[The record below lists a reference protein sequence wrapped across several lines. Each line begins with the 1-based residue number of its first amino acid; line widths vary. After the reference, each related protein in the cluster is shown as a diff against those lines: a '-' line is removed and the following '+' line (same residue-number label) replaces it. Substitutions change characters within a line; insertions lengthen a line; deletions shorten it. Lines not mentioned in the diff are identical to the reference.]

1 MKNCFSGALKVPIF
15 DTFWNKIRQILGG
28 FCHLGSCI
36 PKEVS
41 RYPHNYCRMT
51 FLSLFVLNMDS
62 SWLQL
67 ASSWVHAGPKL
78 VPTWLKLGPCWTHF
92 RVSSHPWAN
101 PSPSKPFPCGLWA
114 SQNPSCALQD
124 STYHAGWY
132 SPACRPCLLTLLPS
146 LHYKIHM
153 CINTY
158 ICIVFGAIQF

>member
-1 MKNCFSGALKVPIF
+1 MLSKSFESISFCKYLMKFA
-15 DTFWNKIRQILGG
+15 
-28 FCHLGSCI
+28 
-36 PKEVS
+36 
-41 RYPHNYCRMT
+41 
-51 FLSLFVLNMDS
+51 LFVASEVVHTPRGFKMASRLVQDGRLEPI
-62 SWLQL
+62 WTQHGTEL
-67 ASSWVHAGPKL
+67 AAS
-78 VPTWLKLGPCWTHF
+78 WLKLGPCWTHF

-101 PSPSKPFPCGLWA
+101 PSPSKPLPCGLWA

-158 ICIVFGAIQF
+158 ICLVFRSNSILEWII

>member
-1 MKNCFSGALKVPIF
+1 MHYL
-15 DTFWNKIRQILGG
+15 W
-28 FCHLGSCI
+28 HLRLCI
-36 PKEVS
+36 PQEDSKW
-41 RYPHNYCRMT
+41 PQDWCRMAD
-51 FLSLFVLNMDS
+51 LSLSGPNMGP
-62 SWLQL
+62 SWLQVG
-67 ASSWVHAGPKL
+67 SSWAHLRIKL
-78 VPTWLKLGPCWTHF
+78 APTWLKLGPCWTHF

-101 PSPSKPFPCGLWA
+101 PSPSKPLPCGLWA